1 MPPRV
6 KNLSNYR
13 NGQLSRMDA
22 LQSGYETSIILNQQ
36 GKVAEAPG
44 ACIVIVRDGKV
55 ITPDLTQSVLE
66 SITRDA
72 IITLAR
78 EDLGLEVE
86 ERAVDR
92 TELYMADEAFLC
104 GTHAEI
110 TPVTSVDRF
119 DVGRGEIGPVTR
131 QLESAL
137 DNAFRGHDGRYA
149 EWRTPVGVSAPAA
162 V

>member
-1 MPPRV
+1 
-6 KNLSNYR
+6 
-13 NGQLSRMDA
+13 
-22 LQSGYETSIILNQQ
+22 
-36 GKVAEAPG
+36 
-44 ACIVIVRDGKV
+44 VIVRNDKV

-72 IITLAR
+72 IIKLAR

-92 TELYMADEAFLC
+92 TELYTADEAFIC

-110 TPVTSVDRF
+110 TPISSVDRF
-119 DVGRGEIGPVTR
+119 DVGDGQIGPVTKR
-131 QLESAL
+131 LEQAL

-149 EWRTPVGVSAPAA
+149 DWRTAVGVRSAAP
-162 V
+162 VS